1 LPDALTTTL
10 TRAGLDITVR
20 TGSGTARTLLAAFDN
35 ALLAAGVA
43 NFNLITLSS
52 VIPPHSRVRLV
63 DTTLPGGH
71 GDRLYCVLSAAYA
84 DQPGQVA
91 WAGLGWSTDA
101 TTGGLFVEHHG
112 GTEESLREQID
123 LSLAD
128 MNESRGGGYGNVQK
142 VIASAECVDRPVCA
156 LAIAAYR
163 ISPWFTDEQ
172 PSDEPP
178 PMSPLR

>member
-1 LPDALTTTL
+1 
-10 TRAGLDITVR
+10 VR
-20 TGSGTARTLLAAFDN
+20 TGTGTARTLLSAFDN

-71 GDRLYCVLSAAYA
+71 GDRLYCVLSVAYA

-101 TTGGLFVEHHG
+101 TTGGLFVEHHAD
-112 GTEESLREQID
+112 TEEALSELID
-123 LSLAD
+123 VSLAD

-142 VIASAECVDRPVCA
+142 VVVSAECVDRPVCA
-156 LAIAAYR
+156 LAVAAYR
-163 ISPWFTDEQ
+163 TAPWFSDEQ
-172 PSDEPP
+172 PADEH
-178 PMSPLR
+178 

>member
-1 LPDALTTTL
+1 M
-10 TRAGLDITVR
+10 DITVR
-20 TGSGTARTLLAAFDN
+20 TGSGTARTLLAAFDS
-35 ALLAAGVA
+35 ALRAAGVA

-52 VIPPHSRVRLV
+52 VIPPHSRVRVV
-63 DTTLPGGH
+63 DTMLPGGH

-112 GTEESLREQID
+112 DSEELLREQID

-128 MNESRGGGYGNVQK
+128 MNEGRGGGYGNVQQ
-142 VIASAECVDRPVCA
+142 VLASAECVDRPVCA

-163 ISPWFTDEQ
+163 IAPWFPDEQ
-172 PSDEPP
+172 LADVH
-178 PMSPLR
+178 